1 MRAIIHNKICLSRNT
16 RKICSPFILNE
27 RIIVCSVKTYS
38 VSTEQKPRWTFFK
51 MGKFFSEHS
60 RVFSGLLN
68 QKSPMKKISCQILSF
83 NYGFSWHNYYLR
95 KTRKISS
102 PFTYVPAR
110 CRGEPYVRPRTNNA
124 FVPMYDGRT

>member
-1 MRAIIHNKICLSRNT
+1 MKYISNIVL
-16 RKICSPFILNE
+16 
-27 RIIVCSVKTYS
+27 IIVSIVLSLFFVELSLNYLWKNPFRDTRPSEIVELRLLSPSINKVLNREFLDKDIPFVKYRTNK
-38 VSTEQKPRWTFFK
+38 V
-51 MGKFFSEHS
+51 
-60 RVFSGLLN
+60 
-68 QKSPMKKISCQILSF
+68 
-83 NYGFSWHNYYLR
+83 R

>member
-1 MRAIIHNKICLSRNT
+1 MLREKYESFKALLKYDKIAILANIDINSTASLKQAAFEI
-16 RKICSPFILNE
+16 KQMILNATVPE
-27 RIIVCSVKTYS
+27 NIDRAVTNATNVLDKNSAS
-38 VSTEQKPRWTFFK
+38 NFRLAF
-51 MGKFFSEHS
+51 
-60 RVFSGLLN
+60 
-68 QKSPMKKISCQILSF
+68 
-83 NYGFSWHNYYLR
+83 R